1 MPATTTDLAA
11 AFGTLLETG
20 DPASITDH
28 LAPGAIVWHNYDRK
42 DVDAI
47 ENMAAIATLA
57 QLVADLRVEQ
67 RFLSS
72 TDDGFVLQ
80 FVTLG
85 TVRASGSPF
94 EMHNCIVVTVDVDG
108 RITRIE
114 EYVDPTTAA
123 QLS

>member
-1 MPATTTDLAA
+1 MPATTDQLAS
-11 AFGTLLETG
+11 AFGALLESG
-20 DPASITDH
+20 DPATITEH
-28 LAPGAIVWHNYDRK
+28 LAPGAVVWHNYDRK

-57 QLVADLRVEQ
+57 QLVEGLKVEQ

-72 TDDGFVLQ
+72 TANGFVLQ

-85 TVRASGSPF
+85 TVGSSGKPF
-94 EMHNCIVVTVDVDG
+94 EMHNCIVVTVDGDR
-108 RITRIE
+108 RIVRIE
-114 EYVDPTTAA
+114 EYVDPTTAS